1 MHVIQQARNV
11 HLSGYYNLRRMQAQ
25 VPVLFQ
31 KAQEA
36 GAVTSLDPQ
45 FDACEKWDS
54 GIHDIFPHLDLL
66 KVNELEANG
75 VSRAV
80 SNCSTL
86 SNYFAMYT
94 KKDLFSSGTP
104 GAA

>member
-1 MHVIQQARNV
+1 MCICQATTTSDECRPRLTTDGFALDIF
-11 HLSGYYNLRRMQAQ
+11 HALSCYAQ

-66 KVNELEANG
+66 KVSGCTTCTWFERVG
-75 VSRAV
+75 V
-80 SNCSTL
+80 CL
-86 SNYFAMYT
+86 
-94 KKDLFSSGTP
+94 L
-104 GAA
+104 